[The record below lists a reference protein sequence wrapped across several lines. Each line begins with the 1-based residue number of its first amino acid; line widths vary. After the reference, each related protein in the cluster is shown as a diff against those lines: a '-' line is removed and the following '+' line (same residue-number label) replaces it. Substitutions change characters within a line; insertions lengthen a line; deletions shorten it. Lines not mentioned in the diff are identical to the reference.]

1 MNSKKVYIAILIE
14 LIAITLF
21 FKLESAM
28 NSILV
33 YSFFHFLS
41 SIVMAWALSIFFVT
55 FKKFRNFRIEIS
67 LILTFLIFITSF
79 FGIIFSIILAFY
91 LQTIDIKEKKEV
103 KAIGLDSKYIKLPV
117 TRRNFGEGAIYN
129 ISSANPQF
137 KLNVLTYI
145 VKNNMPNKG
154 NVLKEALSDNN
165 DEVRLMAFSVLSRE
179 EDKLNK
185 AIFKKL
191 EELKTAKDKSK
202 IYKELGK
209 LYWEFIYLGI
219 VDENLKEFYLNLAK
233 ENFEKSKDDIE
244 SRLYLG
250 RIYLREKNIQKAK
263 EMLESIIDKEKKAI
277 PYLAEVYFYEGN
289 IKKVKKLMKELDL
302 LSVNLNFYFNYRV
315 WVES

>member
-1 MNSKKVYIAILIE
+1 MNTKKIYLAIAIE
-14 LIAITLF
+14 VFAVTLF
-21 FKLESAM
+21 FQFESAM

-41 SIVMAWALSIFFVT
+41 STVMAWALSVIVIGIKRFKNLKLEIF
-55 FKKFRNFRIEIS
+55 
-67 LILTFLIFITSF
+67 LILTFLIFVTSF
-79 FGIIFSIILAFY
+79 FGIIFAILLSFY
-91 LQTIDIKEKKEV
+91 LQTAKIEEKKEI

-154 NVLKEALSDNN
+154 QVLKEALSDSD

-185 AIFKKL
+185 AIFQKL
-191 EELKTAKDKSK
+191 EELKTAKDKEK

-250 RIYLREKNIQKAK
+250 RIYLREKNLKKAK
-263 EMLESIIDKEKKAI
+263 EMLESIIEVEKKAI
-277 PYLAEVYFYEGN
+277 PYLAEVYFYEGD
-289 IKKVKKLMKELDL
+289 IKRVKELMKGLDL
-302 LSVNLNFYFNYRV
+302 LSINLNFYFNYRV